1 MVELDNVKANNI
13 AAMNHDRSAHATV
26 FFEGCVFV
34 AGGQSVSKKK
44 TFVRESF
51 EK

>member
-1 MVELDNVKANNI
+1 MVELDNFKAKNMDS
-13 AAMNHDRSAHATV
+13 MNHDRSAHASV
-26 FFEGCVFV
+26 LFEECVFV

-44 TFVRESF
+44 KNLDSF